1 MDALGYISAE
11 EVRQALRQIYRSDAE
26 SNLQN
31 AILESLSD
39 ELRPVD
45 EKGRWKPSPLLV
57 LTVVLLCTLIGAEVQ
72 LINLRWIAC
81 GTLNADDAGCLFSG
95 RKIARA

>member
-31 AILESLSD
+31 ALLESLSD

-57 LTVVLLCTLIGAEVQ
+57 LTVVLLCALLGIS
-72 LINLRWIAC
+72 IY
-81 GTLNADDAGCLFSG
+81 FSVGG
-95 RKIARA
+95 R

>member
-1 MDALGYISAE
+1 MDALSYISAE

-31 AILESLSD
+31 ALLESLSD

-57 LTVVLLCTLIGAEVQ
+57 LTVVLLCALLGIF
-72 LINLRWIAC
+72 IY
-81 GTLNADDAGCLFSG
+81 FSVGG
-95 RKIARA
+95 R

>member
-31 AILESLSD
+31 ALRESLSD
-39 ELRPVD
+39 EFRPVD

-57 LTVVLLCTLIGAEVQ
+57 LTVVLLCALAGVFIYFSIG
-72 LINLRWIAC
+72 
-81 GTLNADDAGCLFSG
+81 G
-95 RKIARA
+95 R

>member
-26 SNLQN
+26 SNLQD
-31 AILESLSD
+31 ALRESLSD
-39 ELRPVD
+39 ELRPID

-57 LTVVLLCTLIGAEVQ
+57 LTVVLLCALLGIS
-72 LINLRWIAC
+72 IY
-81 GTLNADDAGCLFSG
+81 FSVGG
-95 RKIARA
+95 R

>member
-1 MDALGYISAE
+1 MDAQGHISAE
-11 EVRQALRQIYRSDAE
+11 EVQQALRQIYRADAE

-31 AILESLSD
+31 ALRESLSD

-57 LTVVLLCTLIGAEVQ
+57 LTVVLLCALVGVFIYFSIG
-72 LINLRWIAC
+72 
-81 GTLNADDAGCLFSG
+81 G
-95 RKIARA
+95 RG

>member
-1 MDALGYISAE
+1 MDAEGYISAE
-11 EVRQALRQIYRSDAE
+11 EVQQALRQIYRADAE

-31 AILESLSD
+31 ALRESLSD

-57 LTVVLLCTLIGAEVQ
+57 LTVVLLCALAGVFIYFSIG
-72 LINLRWIAC
+72 
-81 GTLNADDAGCLFSG
+81 G
-95 RKIARA
+95 RG

>member
-11 EVRQALRQIYRSDAE
+11 EVRQALRQIYRGDAE

-31 AILESLSD
+31 ALLESLSD

-57 LTVVLLCTLIGAEVQ
+57 LTVVLLCALVGIF
-72 LINLRWIAC
+72 IY
-81 GTLNADDAGCLFSG
+81 FSVGG
-95 RKIARA
+95 R

>member
-1 MDALGYISAE
+1 MDAQRYISAE
-11 EVRQALRQIYRSDAE
+11 EVRHALRQIYRSDAE

-31 AILESLSD
+31 ALRKSLSD

-57 LTVVLLCTLIGAEVQ
+57 LTVAILCALAGVFIYFSIG
-72 LINLRWIAC
+72 
-81 GTLNADDAGCLFSG
+81 G
-95 RKIARA
+95 R

>member
-1 MDALGYISAE
+1 MDAKGYISAE
-11 EVRQALRQIYRSDAE
+11 EVRQALRKIYLADAE

-31 AILESLSD
+31 ALRGSLSD

-57 LTVVLLCTLIGAEVQ
+57 LTVVLLCALAGVFIYFSIG
-72 LINLRWIAC
+72 
-81 GTLNADDAGCLFSG
+81 G
-95 RKIARA
+95 R

>member
-26 SNLQN
+26 SNLQY
-31 AILESLSD
+31 ALLESLSD

-45 EKGRWKPSPLLV
+45 EKGRWRPSPLLV
-57 LTVVLLCTLIGAEVQ
+57 LTVVLLCALLGIF
-72 LINLRWIAC
+72 IY
-81 GTLNADDAGCLFSG
+81 FSVGG
-95 RKIARA
+95 R

>member
-11 EVRQALRQIYRSDAE
+11 EVREALRQIYRSDAE

-31 AILESLSD
+31 ALLESLSD

-57 LTVVLLCTLIGAEVQ
+57 LTVVLLCALLGIF
-72 LINLRWIAC
+72 IY
-81 GTLNADDAGCLFSG
+81 FSVGG
-95 RKIARA
+95 R

>member
-1 MDALGYISAE
+1 MDAKGYISAE
-11 EVRQALRQIYRSDAE
+11 EVRQALRKIYLADAE

-31 AILESLSD
+31 ALRGSLSD

-57 LTVVLLCTLIGAEVQ
+57 LTIVLLCAL
-72 LINLRWIAC
+72 
-81 GTLNADDAGCLFSG
+81 AGVFIYFSFGG
-95 RKIARA
+95 RG